1 MFGLL
6 FDEAAK
12 WIRNKEEKSIDCDV
26 NVEYW
31 TKSGKWVS
39 RSRIR
44 TLALGLPNWRVK
56 NAVTW
61 PHFRPHCAVKGI
73 QKWPGLHTDSNNN
86 FDFCRMLKM
95 AVNTKPRV
103 VYSTEHGQKLAWCG
117 FLCCQD
123 VIGLRMLDNAWRC
136 TTNRRISMAWHIHAL
151 TDLGLVVIG
160 LIWALRHDVQSIP
173 SWLPIRF
180 DRLSFGQ
187 IFGGGHMMPDVC

>member
-1 MFGLL
+1 M
-6 FDEAAK
+6 
-12 WIRNKEEKSIDCDV
+12 
-26 NVEYW
+26 
-31 TKSGKWVS
+31 
-39 RSRIR
+39 
-44 TLALGLPNWRVK
+44 GLPLPHPDTCIRVTELAGQ

-73 QKWPGLHTDSNNN
+73 QKWPGLHTDSNNK

-103 VYSTEHGQKLAWCG
+103 VFSTEYGQKLAWCG

-136 TTNRRISMAWHIHAL
+136 TTNRRISMAWHIYAL
-151 TDLGLVVIG
+151 TDLGLAVIG
-160 LIWALRHDVQSIP
+160 LIWALRHGVQTIQ

-180 DRLSFGQ
+180 DRRITWSNIWWLVQRQAKFTFG
-187 IFGGGHMMPDVC
+187 IWSNIVR